1 MRRFLPSGWAWAN
14 GSSRSVVAAWLVCV
28 GLLTVPAASAAD
40 SVYWSNASGNKIS
53 FANLNGS
60 GGGDVFTGSA
70 TVKNPQ
76 GVAFDPAA
84 GRIYWANA
92 GGTTISFA
100 NLNGSGGGD
109 LATGSATVNAPVGVA
124 IDPAAGRIY
133 WANSGGTTISFAILD
148 GTGGG
153 DLATG
158 SATVNGPEGVAVDSA
173 AGRIYWANAAGT
185 KISFANLK
193 GSGGGDLAT
202 GSATVKNPQ
211 GVAFD
216 PAAGRIYWANAAG
229 TKISFA
235 NLNGSGGGDLATGSA
250 TVKVPAGVAVDP
262 AAERIYWANQNANKI
277 SFANINGG
285 GGADLATG
293 SASVSAPTG
302 VAIDP
307 AAGRVYWASF
317 LANKISFA
325 NVNGSGG
332 GDLAT
337 GLVTPSGSVF
347 PVLLQ
352 VPGGAGVPVVS
363 GATGVGASLLCSQ
376 GTWAPDLLSSFDYRA
391 AQSFAYGWAEN
402 GTPIAG
408 ATSSSITAG
417 SPGSYTCQVTA
428 SNLAGPTAQT
438 STAFTVTAAPPPPLP
453 PPPPPAAAALAS
465 LSGLSVSPNSLR
477 AASSGASIT
486 AKKPKTGATVSYTD
500 SQASTTT
507 FTVLKPI
514 KGFTRKGRCVAK
526 GAAGKKNAK
535 RCTLYMLAGS
545 FNHTDKAGR
554 NTFHFTGRVRGQ
566 KLKPGAYRLQAI
578 PRFAGRNGT
587 TRTTGFKVVR

>member
-1 MRRFLPSGWAWAN
+1 MRRFVPSGWAWA
-14 GSSRSVVAAWLVCV
+14 GDGALRWVVAAWVVCV
-28 GLLTVPAASAAD
+28 GLVAVPAASAAD

-60 GGGDVFTGSA
+60 GGGDLFTGSA

-84 GRIYWANA
+84 ERIYWANA
-92 GGTTISFA
+92 SGTKISFA

-124 IDPAAGRIY
+124 VDPAAGRIY
-133 WANSGGTTISFAILD
+133 WANSGGTTISFANLD

-153 DLATG
+153 DLFTG
-158 SATVNGPEGVAVDSA
+158 GATVNGPEGVAVDSA
-173 AGRIYWANAAGT
+173 AGRIYWANGAGN
-185 KISFANLK
+185 KISFAN
-193 GSGGGDLAT
+193 
-202 GSATVKNPQ
+202 
-211 GVAFD
+211 
-216 PAAGRIYWANAAG
+216 I
-229 TKISFA
+229 
-235 NLNGSGGGDLATGSA
+235 NGSGGADLATGSA

-262 AAERIYWANQNANKI
+262 AAERIYWANQNGNKI

-285 GGADLATG
+285 GGGDLPTGVAT
-293 SASVSAPTG
+293 VSAPTG

-317 LANKISFA
+317 LGNKISFA

-337 GLVTPSGSVF
+337 GLVTLSGSVF

-352 VPGGAGVPVVS
+352 VPAGAGVPVVS

-376 GTWAPDLLSSFDYRA
+376 GAWAPDLLSSFDYRA
-391 AQSFAYGWAEN
+391 PQSFAYGWSEN

-428 SNLAGPTAQT
+428 ANRTGSAAQS
-438 STAFTVTAAPPPPLP
+438 STAFTISAASP
-453 PPPPPAAAALAS
+453 PPPPPPPAALAS

-526 GAAGKKNAK
+526 GPAGKKNAK
-535 RCTLYMLAGS
+535 RCTLYMPAGS

>member
-1 MRRFLPSGWAWAN
+1 MRRFVSSGRVWA
-14 GSSRSVVAAWLVCV
+14 GGLSRSAVAAGLVCV
-28 GLLTVPAASAAD
+28 GLVTLPAASAAD

-133 WANSGGTTISFAILD
+133 WANSGGTTISFALLD
-148 GTGGG
+148 GSGGG
-153 DLATG
+153 DLVTG
-158 SATVNGPEGVAVDSA
+158 LATVNGPEGVAVD
-173 AGRIYWANAAGT
+173 
-185 KISFANLK
+185 
-193 GSGGGDLAT
+193 
-202 GSATVKNPQ
+202 
-211 GVAFD
+211 
-216 PAAGRIYWANAAG
+216 PAAGRIYWANG
-229 TKISFA
+229 TGNKISFA
-235 NLNGSGGGDLATGSA
+235 NLNGSGGADLATGSA
-250 TVKVPAGVAVDP
+250 TVKVPAGVAVDA
-262 AAERIYWANQNANKI
+262 AAERIYWANQSGNKI

-285 GGADLATG
+285 GGGDLATG
-293 SASVSAPTG
+293 AATVSAPTG

-325 NVNGSGG
+325 NINGSGG
-332 GDLAT
+332 GDLVT

-363 GATGVGASLLCSQ
+363 GATGVGASLSCSP
-376 GTWAPDLLSSFDYRA
+376 GAWAPDLLSSFDYRA
-391 AQSFAYGWAEN
+391 PQSFAYGWGEN

-428 SNLAGPTAQT
+428 ANRTGSAAQ
-438 STAFTVTAAPPPPLP
+438 SSAAFTVSATSQ
-453 PPPPPAAAALAS
+453 PPPPALTPAPLAS
-465 LSGLSVSPNSLR
+465 LSGLAVSPNRLR
-477 AASSGASIT
+477 AASRGASIT
-486 AKKPKTGATVSYTD
+486 TKKPKTGATVSYTD
-500 SQASTTT
+500 SQPSTTT
-507 FTVLKPI
+507 FTVLKPT
-514 KGFTRKGRCVAK
+514 KGFTQKGRCVAK
-526 GAAGKKNAK
+526 RPAGTKNAK
-535 RCTLYMLAGS
+535 RCTLYKPAGS
-545 FNHTDKAGR
+545 FSHSDRAGR
-554 NTFHFTGRVRGQ
+554 NTFHFTGRVKGQ
-566 KLKPGAYRLQAI
+566 ELKRGAYRLQAI
-578 PRFAGRNGT
+578 PRFAGRNGS
-587 TRTTGFKVVR
+587 TRATGFRVVR

>member
-1 MRRFLPSGWAWAN
+1 MRRFVPSGWAWAN
-14 GSSRSVVAAWLVCV
+14 GPSWSAVATWLVGV
-28 GLLTVPAASAAD
+28 GLVTVPAASAAD

-53 FANLNGS
+53 FANLDGS
-60 GGGDVFTGSA
+60 GGGDLFTGSA

-76 GVAFDPAA
+76 GVAFDPTA

-92 GGTTISFA
+92 SGTKISFA

-124 IDPAAGRIY
+124 VDPAAGRIY

-153 DLATG
+153 DLFTG
-158 SATVNGPEGVAVDSA
+158 VATVNGPEGVAVDSA
-173 AGRIYWANAAGT
+173 AGRIYWANGAG
-185 KISFANLK
+185 N
-193 GSGGGDLAT
+193 
-202 GSATVKNPQ
+202 
-211 GVAFD
+211 
-216 PAAGRIYWANAAG
+216 
-229 TKISFA
+229 KISFA
-235 NLNGSGGGDLATGSA
+235 NLNGSGGADLATGSA

-285 GGADLATG
+285 GGGDLATG

-438 STAFTVTAAPPPPLP
+438 SAAFTVTAASPPPPPLP
-453 PPPPPAAAALAS
+453 PPPPPAAALAS

-477 AASSGASIT
+477 AASIT